1 MNTSIIAGSL
11 IAALSLAAPLHG
23 QQVAADVVIRT
34 GPVAGHVVVNGY
46 STYRRPV
53 VVYRRAPARV
63 IVVERISHR
72 QRGHGRDG
80 WKRGYRAVTLWYGGG
95 RYYDRYVR
103 EYPGLREVVVYER
116 GGRFYR
122 DADADDGGRWND

>member
-23 QQVAADVVIRT
+23 QQVAVDVVLRT

-46 STYRRPV
+46 STYHRPA

-63 IVVERISHR
+63 IVVERISR
-72 QRGHGRDG
+72 RPRGHVRDG
-80 WKRGYRAVTLWYGGG
+80 WKRGYRAVTL
-95 RYYDRYVR
+95 
-103 EYPGLREVVVYER
+103 REVVVYER
-116 GGRFYR
+116 DGRFYR
-122 DADADDGGRWND
+122 DADGDDGGR